1 LFFPFLILI
10 KEFLKKKPTLKR
22 KKVNL
27 IQIAD
32 FLKEQKL
39 YDTFIKFLKAYYE
52 EQFGNKSLKSML
64 TDASTDNCSPRV
76 SVIIKIPEYIHFL
89 DEEKNKNVNEE
100 VLEKLNNLKENNKL
114 LAKKDTI
121 KKNNT
126 KNKNQFNKFK
136 QKQTKILDNNASK
149 NKKYNKFIFATKQVN
164 DDAKENLLNKQM
176 SKTNNVFSDVFSKID
191 LSDKTKSD
199 GNKTGGKSPSPLIK
213 NKNNDILNNEPVIN
227 LQQEI
232 CKNFYIIII

>member
-1 LFFPFLILI
+1 
-10 KEFLKKKPTLKR
+10 
-22 KKVNL
+22 
-27 IQIAD
+27 
-32 FLKEQKL
+32 
-39 YDTFIKFLKAYYE
+39 
-52 EQFGNKSLKSML
+52 ML
-64 TDASTDNCSPRV
+64 TDTTTDNCSPRV

-100 VLEKLNNLKENNKL
+100 VLERLNKLKENNKL

-126 KNKNQFNKFK
+126 KNKNKSNNYKH
-136 QKQTKILDNNASK
+136 KQTKILDNNASK
-149 NKKYNKFIFATKQVN
+149 NKKHDKFKFINKQIN

-176 SKTNNVFSDVFSKID
+176 SKTNNVFNDVFSKIV

-199 GNKTGGKSPSPLIK
+199 GSKAGKSPLIK
-213 NKNNDILNNEPVIN
+213 NKSNEQNENLNNEPIIN

-232 CKNFYIIII
+232 CKILY